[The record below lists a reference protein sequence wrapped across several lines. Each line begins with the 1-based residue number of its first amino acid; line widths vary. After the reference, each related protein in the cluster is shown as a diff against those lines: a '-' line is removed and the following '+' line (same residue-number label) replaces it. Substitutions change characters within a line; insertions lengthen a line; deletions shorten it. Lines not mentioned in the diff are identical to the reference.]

1 MGRTLKLV
9 VSLAVMT
16 VALMPAHA
24 WADNTTFANSYS
36 IAVGGWPVEA
46 TVNSTTP
53 VERWYNTRVF
63 QGRSYCAETQGGV
76 FFDSSGTA
84 GLIDTTATIYQS
96 DATTVV
102 VTNDDTTNSTEPSGR
117 FLSRACFRSTLAD
130 GSLVYIRITGSGAFN
145 VRMRFV
151 ETTQYSNWFFIGGD
165 YNAFTIIRNTTGN
178 ALNYTVEWR
187 DANGAIVATTGGAL
201 AGNAGAILNARA
213 FTATTSGTVQVAHDA
228 SESAIVASTTVLS
241 TTTGL
246 SFDSP
251 FEVRRP
257 W

>member
-1 MGRTLKLV
+1 MRRKLIV
-9 VSLAVMT
+9 IASLVAMAVGLLPT
-16 VALMPAHA
+16 IAS
-24 WADNTTFANSYS
+24 ADNTSSANSYS
-36 IAVGGWPVEA
+36 IVVGGWPVEA
-46 TVNSTTP
+46 SVNSTTP

-63 QGRSYCAETQGGV
+63 NGRSYCAETQGGV
-76 FFDSSGTA
+76 FFDTSATA
-84 GLIDTTATIYQS
+84 GLLDTTATVYQS

-102 VTNDDTTNSTEPSGR
+102 VTNDDTTNNTEPSGR

-130 GSLVYIRITGSGAFN
+130 GSLIFIRITGSGAFN

-178 ALNYTVEWR
+178 ALNYVVEWR
-187 DANGAIVATTGGAL
+187 DATGAIVATSAGSL

-213 FTATTSGTVQVAHDA
+213 FTATTSGTVQVAHDS

-251 FEVRRP
+251 FYVRHP